1 MCGTFCRL
9 SGQRVSP
16 GDLSSL
22 VFLENL
28 NSAMS
33 PNEDFG
39 EPERVT
45 EVVVERKHTSEKN
58 AK

>member
-1 MCGTFCRL
+1 MKRDFAVFLDGGIL
-9 SGQRVSP
+9 Q
-16 GDLSSL
+16 GDLPSL
-22 VFLENL
+22 MFLENL

-45 EVVVERKHTSEKN
+45 EVVVERKRTS
-58 AK
+58 

>member
-1 MCGTFCRL
+1 MGGGVS
-9 SGQRVSP
+9 SGN
-16 GDLSSL
+16 LSSL

-45 EVVVERKHTSEKN
+45 EVVVERKHTS
-58 AK
+58 